1 MADPIVITGLT
12 QDQVTD
18 ITEVH
23 AGRKVEVIPEPGG
36 LFTVKIIFQDT
47 TPTPARDPVVTP
59 TNVAAIPAGNPV
71 PFAALAMPISNKFWP
86 VITSDLQAMVVCH
99 QTTSGSI
106 VGGNARHFF
115 ADRSGGARHHV
126 GVDVF
131 CREGD
136 VVVACADGKI
146 VNFYSFYTR
155 PTTGEAT
162 FALFIAHDG
171 AVINYGEVRANAA
184 QEFDW
189 SIGDTVVA
197 GQKIARVSGTAM
209 IHFET
214 YVPGTTKNHRWLAG
228 EPRPAP
234 LLNPTKL
241 LLSLVAGGIRI
252 RTDGVQVAAAGT
264 AGSAVGS
271 FSANFRGPRPGGATW
286 HRQFNGQEWR
296 YDQRGVYLRGAS
308 DEGQLLRTTG
318 EPVTAREIFRLY
330 GHDILAAATKH
341 SVNPAL
347 IMMTIATE
355 TAFARDQ
362 QFTGP
367 KTFRWEAQVV
377 NTDVSSSFAGSYSA
391 GPMQCLATTTREM
404 LVRFGTSFGMTQ
416 QPFTVAP
423 ALNPQPLPP
432 PAAHPLYD
440 AATNIDIGTAEIRM
454 RFNRTG
460 DDPIL
465 VAAAF
470 NAGSLREDAASPW
483 GLHAHGDHLDR
494 AARWYGDACEV
505 LSQQGIV

>member
-23 AGRKVEVIPEPGG
+23 SGRKVEVIPEPGG
-36 LFTVKIIFQDT
+36 LFTVKISFQAAT
-47 TPTPARDPVVTP
+47 SAPAPAPVIMP
-59 TNVAAIPAGNPV
+59 TNVAAIPTGDPV
-71 PFAALAMPISNKFWP
+71 PFAALATPISNKLWP

-115 ADRSGGARHHV
+115 ANRSDGARHHV

-146 VNFYSFYTR
+146 VNFYPFYKR
-155 PTTGEAT
+155 PTTGEVT

-171 AVINYGEVRANAA
+171 VVINYGEVRANA
-184 QEFDW
+184 QDEFKW
-189 SIGDTVVA
+189 SLGSTVVA

-214 YVPGTTKNHRWLAG
+214 YVPGTEKNHSWLAG
-228 EPRPAP
+228 DPRPDR

-241 LLSLVAGGIRI
+241 LMSLVAGGNRI
-252 RTDGVQVAAAGT
+252 RTDGAQIVAAGT
-264 AGSAVGS
+264 AGTAAAS
-271 FSANFRGPRPGGATW
+271 FSASFRGPRPGSATW
-286 HRQFNGQEWR
+286 HRRFNGQEWR

-308 DEGQLLRTTG
+308 DDGQLLRTVG
-318 EPVTAREIFRLY
+318 EPITAREIFRLY
-330 GHDILAAATKH
+330 SRDILAAATKH

-367 KTFRWEAQVV
+367 KTFRWEAQVD
-377 NTDVSSSFAGSYSA
+377 NTDVSPSFAGSYSA
-391 GPMQCLATTTREM
+391 GPMQCLATTTREL
-404 LVRFGTSFGMTQ
+404 LVKFGTSFGMTQ

-423 ALNPQPLPP
+423 ALNPQPLPA
-432 PAAHPLYD
+432 PAAHPLYE
-440 AATNIDIGTAEIRM
+440 AGTNIDIGSAEIRM
-454 RFNRTG
+454 RFDGTG

-465 VAAAF
+465 VASAF